1 MPELMV
7 ILKKFFAY
15 NDKKLELSV
24 GAYSAKGYS
33 MIETTKEEAGGVC
46 LRGLHSIHHKKIMFL
61 DQFCTRS
68 DRDAPVLKTPDVQC

>member
-33 MIETTKEEAGGVC
+33 MIETTEEASGWCWILLQGSRFFSDDTAEVLC
-46 LRGLHSIHHKKIMFL
+46 LIRES
-61 DQFCTRS
+61 
-68 DRDAPVLKTPDVQC
+68 